1 MATKYSN
8 NEDGGNHL
16 LYAAPHSLYVGRVR
30 SYLIKHNIKFE
41 ERSIGHDSFRT
52 EVVPFGKLPT
62 IPTLVTPTGEVIRDG
77 AAIIEY
83 FEAASN
89 YRSYPKGP
97 MQRLISVLFD
107 ILGAEG
113 MRRPAMHYRWN
124 FPEDNDDFLRY
135 HFNSLM
141 TPDTPDRM
149 KKVESVME
157 KLRAVTELRGVSKD
171 TKEVVE
177 TLYLEL
183 LDALNNHFK
192 FAPYLFGG
200 RPCIGDFGLIA
211 PLYGHLGRDPY
222 PAQVMKKRAPR
233 VYRWVERMNRADQ
246 DAPEYS
252 DFRTGFFDDDE
263 IPDTLLTVLRILSQD
278 FIPETRESAKFLNNW
293 LSETQP
299 KKGSPAIFSL
309 GLSPGTI
316 DFQARGIT
324 ITAIVVPYRHFQLQR
339 LHRIY
344 DDFDATQQKKVAKLL
359 ASCGMEDVLEI
370 RLERL
375 IDRYENLEVWS
386 D

>member
-1 MATKYSN
+1 MATKYLN

-89 YRSYPKGP
+89 YTSCPRGP
-97 MQRLISVLFD
+97 MQRLVSILFD
-107 ILGAEG
+107 IIGAEG

-141 TPDTPDRM
+141 KPDSPNRM

-157 KLRAVTELRGVSKD
+157 KLRAVTELRGVSQN

-177 TLYLEL
+177 TLYFEL
-183 LDALNNHFK
+183 LDALNDHFK
-192 FAPYLFGG
+192 CAPIGRYFA
-200 RPCIGDFGLIA
+200 R
-211 PLYGHLGRDPY
+211 
-222 PAQVMKKRAPR
+222 
-233 VYRWVERMNRADQ
+233 
-246 DAPEYS
+246 
-252 DFRTGFFDDDE
+252 
-263 IPDTLLTVLRILSQD
+263 
-278 FIPETRESAKFLNNW
+278 
-293 LSETQP
+293 
-299 KKGSPAIFSL
+299 
-309 GLSPGTI
+309 
-316 DFQARGIT
+316 
-324 ITAIVVPYRHFQLQR
+324 
-339 LHRIY
+339 
-344 DDFDATQQKKVAKLL
+344 
-359 ASCGMEDVLEI
+359 
-370 RLERL
+370 
-375 IDRYENLEVWS
+375 
-386 D
+386 

>member
-1 MATKYSN
+1 MN
-8 NEDGGNHL
+8 DEDSGNHL

-30 SYLIKHNIKFE
+30 SYFIKHNIEFE

-52 EVVPFGKLPT
+52 EVVPLGKLPT
-62 IPTLVTPTGEVIRDG
+62 IPTLVTPTSEVIRDG

-89 YRSYPKGP
+89 YTSYPRGP
-97 MQRLISVLFD
+97 MQRLISILFD

-124 FPEDNDDFLRY
+124 FPEDTDDFLRY

-141 TPDTPDRM
+141 KPDSPNRM

-157 KLRAVTELRGVSKD
+157 KLRAVTELRGVSQN

-183 LDALNNHFK
+183 LDALNDHFK
-192 FAPYLFGG
+192 CAPYLFGG

-222 PAQVMKKRAPR
+222 PAQLMKKKAPR

-246 DAPEYS
+246 DAPEYIE
-252 DFRTGFFDDDE
+252 FGTGFFPDDE
-263 IPDTLLTVLRILSQD
+263 IPDTLLTVLRVFSED
-278 FIPETRESAKFLNNW
+278 FIPETRASAKFLNNW

-299 KKGSPAIFSL
+299 IFSF

-324 ITAIVVPYRHFQLQR
+324 ITSIVVPYRHFQIQR

-344 DDFDATQQKKVAKLL
+344 DDFDAKQQKQVAQLL
-359 ASCGMEDVLEI
+359 DSCGMKDILQI
-370 RLERL
+370 RLKRL
-375 IDRYENLEVWS
+375 IDRYDNLEVWS